1 MAMARDMV
9 VTTTLNILI
18 PTERAKVLV
27 KERGKLFYSLFL
39 LDILRE
45 QQLYLPFS
53 HWSASL

>member
-9 VTTTLNILI
+9 VTTSLNILI

-27 KERGKLFYSLFL
+27 KERGKLHYSLFL